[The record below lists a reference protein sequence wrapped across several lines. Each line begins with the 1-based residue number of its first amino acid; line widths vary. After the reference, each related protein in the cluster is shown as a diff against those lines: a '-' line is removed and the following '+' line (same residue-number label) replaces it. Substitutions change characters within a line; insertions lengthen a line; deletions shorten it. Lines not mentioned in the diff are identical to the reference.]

1 VDIDTGMLSNRTRV
15 RACAIVSA
23 VLALAC
29 APDTGEIPDSPGGA
43 SGSDGGAAID
53 GGAAGGSGTGGA
65 GAAGSGVAGAAGNAS
80 GNAGSGGG
88 FAGSPVGTA
97 GGGAGGAP
105 AGTGGAAAGTGGAV
119 AGRGGATA
127 GTGGSPAG
135 RGGGGASGGGGRG
148 GGGASGGGG
157 RGGAAGAGGA
167 PSGTAGTTGTG
178 GAAVCTGAIP
188 APPADMKQT
197 IDITWTEMSG
207 GFMGLQGARGSSRRI
222 QTYKSWALDHV
233 MWSQGNMNFCV
244 RWDSNVTVTATM
256 RDQVQA
262 TLQRGVDAWFSGLA
276 GYDCFPYSKVNV
288 KVTGWAVR
296 NRATLDWTDDTLV
309 PIYVNQL
316 EEGAPTCPA
325 TCSRFRHQDKNY
337 DFAQCPGGAQNRFDQ
352 FVWLDMDYDAP
363 NGWDMGAHV
372 NQMGFTN
379 TIAGTGLYHIWLH
392 EFGHSIG
399 FPDYYDWSTWAPGVA
414 APRCVMNAGAA
425 TTVTDWDKWMFKRT
439 WSELLRMNR
448 WP

>member
-1 VDIDTGMLSNRTRV
+1 
-15 RACAIVSA
+15 
-23 VLALAC
+23 
-29 APDTGEIPDSPGGA
+29 
-43 SGSDGGAAID
+43 
-53 GGAAGGSGTGGA
+53 
-65 GAAGSGVAGAAGNAS
+65 
-80 GNAGSGGG
+80 
-88 FAGSPVGTA
+88 
-97 GGGAGGAP
+97 
-105 AGTGGAAAGTGGAV
+105 
-119 AGRGGATA
+119 
-127 GTGGSPAG
+127 
-135 RGGGGASGGGGRG
+135 
-148 GGGASGGGG
+148 
-157 RGGAAGAGGA
+157 
-167 PSGTAGTTGTG
+167 
-178 GAAVCTGAIP
+178 
-188 APPADMKQT
+188 
-197 IDITWTEMSG
+197 
-207 GFMGLQGARGSSRRI
+207 
-222 QTYKSWALDHV
+222 
-233 MWSQGNMNFCV
+233 MNFCV

-262 TLQRGVDAWFSGLA
+262 TLQRGIDAWFSALA

-309 PIYVNQL
+309 PIYVNML

-337 DFAQCPGGAQNRFDQ
+337 AFADCPGGAQNRFDQ

-425 TTVTDWDKWMFKRT
+425 TTVTDWDKWMLKRT

>member
-1 VDIDTGMLSNRTRV
+1 VDIDTGMVSNRTRV
-15 RACAIVSA
+15 GACAIVSA
-23 VLALAC
+23 ALALAC
-29 APDTGEIPDSPGGA
+29 APDPGETPDSTGGA
-43 SGSDGGAAID
+43 PGSDGGAAID
-53 GGAAGGSGTGGA
+53 GGAAGGSATGSA
-65 GAAGSGVAGAAGNAS
+65 GAAGSGVAGAAGNAT

-97 GGGAGGAP
+97 GGGAGGSP
-105 AGTGGAAAGTGGAV
+105 AGTGGAAAGTGGA
-119 AGRGGATA
+119 AA
-127 GTGGSPAG
+127 GTGGSTA
-135 RGGGGASGGGGRG
+135 GRG

-157 RGGAAGAGGA
+157 RGGAAGAGGT
-167 PSGTAGTTGTG
+167 PSGAAGNTGTG
-178 GAAVCTGAIP
+178 GAVCTGAIP
-188 APPADMKQT
+188 TPPADMKQT
-197 IDITWTEMSG
+197 IDITWTEMTG
-207 GFMGLQGARGSSRRI
+207 GFTGMQGARGNSRRI
-222 QTYKSWALDHV
+222 QTYRSWALDHV
-233 MWSQGNMNFCV
+233 MWSQGNLNFCV
-244 RWDSNVTVTATM
+244 RWDSNVTVTPTM

-262 TLQRGVDAWFSGLA
+262 TLQRGIDAWFSGLY

-296 NRATLDWTDDTLV
+296 NRATLDWTDETLV

-325 TCSRFRHQDKNY
+325 NCSRFRHQDKNY

-425 TTVTDWDKWMFKRT
+425 AMVTDWDRWMFKRT

>member
-1 VDIDTGMLSNRTRV
+1 MVAPPGDPV
-15 RACAIVSA
+15 RH
-23 VLALAC
+23 
-29 APDTGEIPDSPGGA
+29 
-43 SGSDGGAAID
+43 SGS
-53 GGAAGGSGTGGA
+53 A
-65 GAAGSGVAGAAGNAS
+65 GAAGSGVAGAAGNTS
-80 GNAGSGGG
+80 GNAGSSGGS
-88 FAGSPVGTA
+88 AGSPVGTA
-97 GGGAGGAP
+97 GGGAGGTAGSA
-105 AGTGGAAAGTGGAV
+105 AGTGGAAAGTGG
-119 AGRGGATA
+119 TA
-127 GTGGSPAG
+127 GGSTA
-135 RGGGGASGGGGRG
+135 GRG

-157 RGGAAGAGGA
+157 RGGAAGAGGTA
-167 PSGTAGTTGTG
+167 GGAAGNTGTA

-188 APPADMKQT
+188 TPPADMKQT
-197 IDITWTEMSG
+197 IDITWTEMTG
-207 GFMGLQGARGSSRRI
+207 GFTGMTGARGNSRRI

-233 MWSQGNMNFCV
+233 MWSQGNLNFCV
-244 RWDSNVTVTATM
+244 RWDSTVTVTATM
-256 RDQVQA
+256 RDQIQT
-262 TLQRGVDAWFSGLA
+262 TLQRGVDAWFSALN
-276 GYDCFPYSKVNV
+276 GYDCFPYPKVNV
-288 KVTGWAVR
+288 KVTGWAVS
-296 NRATLDWTDDTLV
+296 NRATLGWTDDTIV

-352 FVWLDMDYDAP
+352 FVWLEQDYNAP

-372 NQMGFTN
+372 NQQGFTG

-392 EFGHSIG
+392 EFGHGIG

-425 TTVTDWDKWMFKRT
+425 TTVTDWDKWMLKRT